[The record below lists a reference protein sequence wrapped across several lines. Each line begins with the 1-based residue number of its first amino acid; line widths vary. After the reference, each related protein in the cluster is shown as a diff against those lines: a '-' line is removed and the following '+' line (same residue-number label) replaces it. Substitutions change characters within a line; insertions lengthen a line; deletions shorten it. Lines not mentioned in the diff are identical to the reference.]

1 MPLPKRPKGQKI
13 RDFIPSCMADPT
25 MRGEFPDP
33 KQRFAVCRAQAIKR
47 PKK

>member
-13 RDFIPSCMADPT
+13 RDFIPTCMSELK
-25 MRGEFPDP
+25 GESPDP

>member
-13 RDFIPSCMADPT
+13 IDFIPTCMAELK
-25 MRGEFPDP
+25 GEFPDP